1 MFLTV
6 ENELQKEIKKK
17 KLRSECI
24 YNSISLVNP

>member
-1 MFLTV
+1 MFLIM
-6 ENELQKEIKKK
+6 ENELQKEIKK